1 MADYI
6 NINGNNIPIR
16 ASDPT
21 NPIEGEVWYN
31 LTTRALKGQG
41 FQTGGWS
48 SSNNMNYSMS
58 DGGMSRQGGKSAAL
72 AWQGAP
78 APVTGLNK
86 TESYNGSTWTSESTT
101 PYQAS
106 GVGSFG
112 GATSAVGAG
121 GQPGGGGVATTI
133 EWNGSAWGSGG
144 SLPYANLYQFGGA
157 GPGTDG
163 ILVGGYSQPPPNQ
176 ATNDVKVYD
185 GSTWSTDPATCP
197 FAFYSG
203 THYGAGSSDCN
214 VLGGYSSPPPAIQN
228 NHANYNGTA
237 FTTLTV
243 YPTVTGGSGAFG
255 TTSNAYVF
263 GGIPNLS
270 TGNTWDGSSW
280 TTSTSYPAG
289 TEYTYNSG
297 ATVNDGVSSG
307 GTLSGSYTNN
317 TFEYQAP
324 GPTTVTFSNS

>member
-16 ASDPT
+16 SSDPT

-48 SSNNMNYSMS
+48 SSGNMNYSMS

-86 TESYNGSTWTSESTT
+86 TESYDGSTWTSESTT

-121 GQPGGGGVATTI
+121 GQPGGGGVTTTI

-144 SLPYANLYQFGGA
+144 ALPYANLYQFGGA

-176 ATNDVKVYD
+176 AKNDVKVYD
-185 GSTWSTDPATCP
+185 GSTWSTDAATCP
-197 FAFYSG
+197 FSFYAG
-203 THYGAGSSDCN
+203 THYGSGSSDCN
-214 VLGGYSSPPPAIQN
+214 VLGGYGLPPPAIQN

-243 YPTVTGGSGAFG
+243 YPTVIGAAGAFG

-263 GGIPNLS
+263 GGIPS
-270 TGNTWDGSSW
+270 VSAGNTWDGSSW
-280 TTSTSYPAG
+280 ATSTSYPG
-289 TEYTYNSG
+289 GIEYMYNCG
-297 ATVNDGVSSG
+297 ATVNDGLSSG
-307 GTLSGSYTNN
+307 GTLGGSYTNN

-324 GPTTVTFSNS
+324 GPTTVTFSSS

>member
-16 ASDPT
+16 ASDPS

-31 LTTRALKGQG
+31 LTTNALKGQA
-41 FQTGGWS
+41 FQAAAWS
-48 SSNNMNYSMS
+48 SSGNMNYSMG

-72 AWQGAP
+72 AWQGGP
-78 APVTGLNK
+78 SPVTSLNK

-101 PYQAS
+101 PYPAS

-112 GATSAVGAG
+112 AATSAVGAG
-121 GQPGGGGVATTI
+121 GQPGGGGVTTTI
-133 EWNGSAWGSGG
+133 EWNGSSWGSGG

-176 ATNDVKVYD
+176 ATNDVKVYN

-197 FAFYSG
+197 FAFYAG

-214 VLGGYSSPPPAIQN
+214 VLGGYSSPPPAKQN

-237 FTTLTV
+237 FTTLTA
-243 YPTVTGGSGAFG
+243 YPTVTAASGAFG
-255 TTSNAYVF
+255 TTSDAYVY
-263 GGIPNLS
+263 GGNPSLS
-270 TGNTWDGSSW
+270 AGNNWDGTSW
-280 TTSTSYPAG
+280 TASTSYPSGIEAM
-289 TEYTYNSG
+289 YNCG

-307 GTLSGSYTNN
+307 GNTPSYTNN
-317 TFEYQAP
+317 TFEYQAAAAA
-324 GPTTVTFSNS
+324 TVTISSS